1 MAEIQ
6 ECHHSAG
13 VFPYLL
19 KIWVRDLQ
27 HLEHLLSQKIKTLK
41 GVVRVQRSVVLSSP
55 QASRY
60 RHRATVTTAQEMHSP
75 LEPPDLSKR
84 RDIVRP
90 LAGVS
95 GQGGLLPRL
104 FML

>member
-41 GVVRVQRSVVLSSP
+41 GVDE
-55 QASRY
+55 SR
-60 RHRATVTTAQEMHSP
+60 
-75 LEPPDLSKR
+75 
-84 RDIVRP
+84 
-90 LAGVS
+90 
-95 GQGGLLPRL
+95 GQ
-104 FML
+104 